1 MAHHLFAMTGTLLTL
16 LVLVLLLVVPTQ
28 VSPEFKS
35 KVLAILTGGGF
46 DDMRSSKMSQEEMLA
61 LLAAFNAE
69 GIHFA

>member
-1 MAHHLFAMTGTLLTL
+1 MDGFYTKETATERL
-16 LVLVLLLVVPTQ
+16 LVPLCCAVLQ

-35 KVLAILTGGGF
+35 KVLAILTAGGF